1 MSNTARRTA
10 ITYPDGRVVNLGY
23 GASGSIEDA
32 FGLVKTIG
40 IEGESGDKVD
50 YTRVGLGRFVTI
62 AYPEPDV
69 EMSMIRPGGG
79 SEGDSGDPY
88 DGFDRFNRVQQ
99 MRWQGTA
106 TGTPIDAW
114 KWGFN
119 EGSNRTWK
127 KNLVAA
133 GGQDEAYAYDGLSQV
148 IRDAV
153 GTLNTNRTGIGG
165 IPGEEEDFTYDPTG
179 NWLGY
184 RKNEDGTAV
193 LEQTRS
199 NNRDNQ
205 LTQID
210 GSSQGI
216 EFDKAGN
223 AVKVRPGLDGDWSKH
238 FELVWDAWNRL
249 VEVKDENGVT
259 VQKNAYDGLS
269 RRITKESGG
278 KVVHT
283 YWSDRWKPLE
293 ERVDSAT
300 TAATQYLW
308 GERPGHRDE
317 LVLRDRD
324 TNADGTLDERLYATM
339 DYFNGTSILD
349 PSGNVLERYA
359 YGAFGPRRV
368 MSPDFTSR
376 GGSLYDW
383 DFEFQGQFR
392 DRVTGWYN
400 YGYRFYVPELGRWI
414 NRDPIGERGG
424 INLYAFVE
432 NGPIERADRVGL
444 LSTKKFIDWYFNAG
458 GATYDIVA
466 EGELSALKGVL
477 TGFLADYHQEAWDA
491 IKIDARDECGKH
503 ASTVGGSASWYDGKE
518 HTFKYSNRGNKRNPD
533 VTGRNF
539 WLGDTT
545 VFWGLEGEITVNCCL
560 ETYSYKEKIKF
571 SLRDRGADPL
581 DIGIEI
587 WGGDPYSITADWEE
601 NFPASGVFS

>member
-133 GGQDEAYAYDGLSQV
+133 SGQDEAYVYDGLSQV

-153 GTLNTNRTGIGG
+153 GTLNTNRTAIGG
-165 IPGEEEDFTYDPTG
+165 IPGEEADFTYDPTG
-179 NWLGY
+179 NWLAY
-184 RKNEDGTAV
+184 RKNEDGSPV
-193 LEQTRS
+193 LEQSRS
-199 NNRDNQ
+199 NNKDNQ
-205 LTQID
+205 LTKID

-216 EFDKAGN
+216 EFDRAGN
-223 AVKVRPGLDGDWSKH
+223 STKLRPGAEVDWSKH
-238 FELVWDAWNRL
+238 FIAVWDAWNRL
-249 VEVKDENGVT
+249 VEVKAENGAT
-259 VQKNAYDGLS
+259 VQKNTYDGLS

-300 TAATQYLW
+300 AAARQYLW
-308 GERPGHRDE
+308 GERPSHRDE
-317 LVLRDRD
+317 LILRDRD
-324 TNADGTLDERLYATM
+324 TDGDGTLDERLYATM
-339 DYFNGTSILD
+339 DYFNGTAVLD
-349 PSGNVLERYA
+349 TSGTVVERHAYA
-359 YGAFGPRRV
+359 AFGPRRV
-368 MSPDFTSR
+368 MAADFTSR
-376 GGSLYDW
+376 SSSLYDW
-383 DFEFQGQFR
+383 DFGFQGQFR
-392 DRVTGWYN
+392 DAETGWYN

-414 NRDPIGERGG
+414 NRDPIGEEGG
-424 INLYAFVE
+424 ENVYKFVE
-432 NGPIERADRVGL
+432 NNSLAGIDYLGLDIRLERGNDTTWQILNNIFHMQVCVDQWELSDPNCTDENKWDNECNCHIGIECFSFARTGIQAPQFSQSWLGWSSPVGGAILRGEVYTTAPVADAAVHDTHVTTMEQDENWYNYMVSVRVGL
-444 LSTKKFIDWYFNAG
+444 
-458 GATYDIVA
+458 
-466 EGELSALKGVL
+466 
-477 TGFLADYHQEAWDA
+477 
-491 IKIDARDECGKH
+491 IDAYSVARHNC
-503 ASTVGGSASWYDGKE
+503 V
-518 HTFKYSNRGNKRNPD
+518 KYSRMEFD
-533 VTGRNF
+533 
-539 WLGDTT
+539 D
-545 VFWGLEGEITVNCCL
+545 
-560 ETYSYKEKIKF
+560 
-571 SLRDRGADPL
+571 APL
-581 DIGIEI
+581 H
-587 WGGDPYSITADWEE
+587 W
-601 NFPASGVFS
+601 

>member
-1 MSNTARRTA
+1 MSNTGRRTA
-10 ITYPDGRVVNLGY
+10 ITYPDGRVVNLSY
-23 GASGSIEDA
+23 GAGGSIEDA
-32 FGLVKTIG
+32 FGLVKTVG
-40 IEGESGDKVD
+40 IEGEAGDKVD
-50 YTRVGLGRFVTI
+50 YTRVGLGGFVTI
-62 AYPEPDV
+62 AYPQPGV

-79 SEGDSGDPY
+79 SEGDSGAPY

-99 MRWQGTA
+99 MRWQRTA
-106 TGTPIDAW
+106 TATPIDAW
-114 KWGFN
+114 KWGFD

-127 KNLVAA
+127 KNLVATS
-133 GGQDEAYAYDGLSQV
+133 GQDEAYVYDGLSQV

-153 GTLNTNRTGIGG
+153 GTLNTNRTAIGG

-376 GGSLYDW
+376 SSSLYDW
-383 DFEFQGQFR
+383 DFGFQGQFR
-392 DRVTGWYN
+392 DAETGWYN

-414 NRDPIGERGG
+414 NRDPIGEAGG
-424 INLYAFVE
+424 GNLYAFAANSPTETIDYLGLSPQYTSCECNDGSGRGSLVQRDDIDL
-432 NGPIERADRVGL
+432 NHLLDLKCTNPLGDMWFKAACVTHDYCYATCGADKGKCDVNFFADMVAICASLGNP
-444 LSTKKFIDWYFNAG
+444 TGCEFWAGMYHMGVAG
-458 GATYDIVA
+458 G
-466 EGELSALKGVL
+466 GNSAFAGDQ
-477 TGFLADYHQEAWDA
+477 GFDA
-491 IKIDARDECGKH
+491 LQREVCACDCHCGRENH
-503 ASTVGGSASWYDGKE
+503 PT
-518 HTFKYSNRGNKRNPD
+518 
-533 VTGRNF
+533 
-539 WLGDTT
+539 L
-545 VFWGLEGEITVNCCL
+545 LE
-560 ETYSYKEKIKF
+560 
-571 SLRDRGADPL
+571 
-581 DIGIEI
+581 
-587 WGGDPYSITADWEE
+587 
-601 NFPASGVFS
+601 